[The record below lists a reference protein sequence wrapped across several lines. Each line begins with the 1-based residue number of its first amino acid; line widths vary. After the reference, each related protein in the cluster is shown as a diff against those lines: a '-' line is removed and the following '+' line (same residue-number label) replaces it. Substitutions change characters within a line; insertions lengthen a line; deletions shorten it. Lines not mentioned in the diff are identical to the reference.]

1 MERRNVGMLKA
12 GVYFDF
18 AKEAFGKI
26 GILIQVRKYDFHGLL
41 AVGEQTAYAEHLA
54 HPAAPQDAR
63 NPIITEDIADL
74 NGHSFD
80 CNADGIWRR
89 RPGPAFG
96 AIGLRSTGGGRAV
109 FVIEWLHMDT
119 IGLIGVG
126 LLGSAIA
133 ARLTAAGYTLFGYDI
148 IPERRL
154 GAASAQ
160 EVARRCRTIILSL
173 PTSDVVVQ
181 VLGGMELSPSTTIVD
196 TTTGEPDT
204 LAAIGAKLAK
214 AGVDY
219 LDATVLGS
227 SRVVRNGTATVMA
240 GGRRQAFD
248 AAAPL
253 FRTFSSRAFY
263 LGSFGS
269 GARMK
274 LVANLALGLHRAV
287 LAEALSFA
295 GACGVS
301 PSDALEVLKA
311 GAAYS
316 RVMDDKGEKMLHH
329 DFTVEARL
337 SQHLKDVRLILAAA
351 TAKNARTPL
360 SLVHRQLL
368 ERLEAAGYGDVD
380 NSAIIMAYE

>member
-1 MERRNVGMLKA
+1 LRSAA
-12 GVYFDF
+12 GAAPRCF
-18 AKEAFGKI
+18 
-26 GILIQVRKYDFHGLL
+26 
-41 AVGEQTAYAEHLA
+41 HLA
-54 HPAAPQDAR
+54 ELS
-63 NPIITEDIADL
+63 IE
-74 NGHSFD
+74 
-80 CNADGIWRR
+80 
-89 RPGPAFG
+89 RPD
-96 AIGLRSTGGGRAV
+96 

-133 ARLTAAGYTLFGYDI
+133 ARLSAAGYSVLGYDI

-154 GAASAQ
+154 GAGSAR
-160 EVARRCRTIILSL
+160 EVARACRTIILSL
-173 PTSDVVVQ
+173 PTSDVVAQ
-181 VLGGMELSPSTTIVD
+181 VLGDIELTPGMTIID
-196 TTTGEPDT
+196 TTTGEPET
-204 LAAIGAKLAK
+204 MAAIGAKLAK
-214 AGVDY
+214 AGIDY

-227 SRVVRNGTATVMA
+227 SRVVRSGAAIVMA

-263 LGSFGS
+263 LGSFGA

-287 LAEALSFA
+287 LAETLSFA
-295 GACGVS
+295 SACGVS
-301 PSDALEVLKA
+301 PTDALEVLKA

-329 DFTVEARL
+329 DFSVEARL

-351 TAKNARTPL
+351 GAKNARTPL

-368 ERLEAAGYGDVD
+368 ERLEAAGYGNLD